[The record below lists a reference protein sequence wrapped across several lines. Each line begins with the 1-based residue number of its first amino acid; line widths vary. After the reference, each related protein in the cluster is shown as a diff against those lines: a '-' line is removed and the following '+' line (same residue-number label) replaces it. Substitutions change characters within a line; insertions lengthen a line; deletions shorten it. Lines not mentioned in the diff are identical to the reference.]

1 MKMNVNWCII
11 NILIEK
17 SDLMSVNL
25 VKRSEVP
32 VEETWDLSTIFKTD
46 EAWEEAYSE
55 LEKDYVKV
63 SEFKG
68 KVLDSA
74 DSLLKLLKFQED
86 VFLRGSHLYVYT
98 HLHSD
103 TDVSN
108 SKYLAML
115 SRATNLVNDMYAA
128 FSFVSPEILAGDE
141 DLVRSYLSENNEL
154 SIYEHSFNQLYSKR
168 THTLSFNEEN
178 ILAMASGPLSLYGDI
193 YGVYTNSEMKMPI
206 VHDEDGVEMRL
217 SYGRYA
223 KLRESTNKEVRK
235 EAFLAMHNTYGDNK
249 NTLATILAGNTK
261 ANNFEAKAR
270 SYNSA
275 RHAALYANDVDE
287 SVYDGLVKAVN
298 DNLDSLHQYV
308 DVRKKILKLDEINM
322 YDLYT
327 PLVDEIDIKFT
338 KENAKEIILEALAPL
353 GEEYVSVVK
362 RAFDERWMDL
372 VENEHKRSGAYSS
385 GTYGTNPYILM
396 NWQDSLDNVYT
407 LAHEL
412 GHSLHSYYT
421 RTYQPQVYGNYSI
434 FVAEVA
440 STTNEQLLTDYFLKK
455 YPQKEVQAYILNH
468 YLDGVKG
475 TVFRQ
480 TQFAEFEHF
489 IYQADQNNEALTGE
503 MLTKAYF
510 DMNKKYYGE
519 TMTYDEEIGY
529 EWALI
534 PHFYYNYY
542 VYQYAT
548 GFAAAT
554 ALSLNILS
562 KDQSKIDDYINFLKA
577 GSSDY
582 PINVL
587 KKAGVD
593 MNSPKPVEDTLKVFK
608 ERLVQLEEL
617 LD

>member
-1 MKMNVNWCII
+1 
-11 NILIEK
+11 
-17 SDLMSVNL
+17 MSISL
-25 VKRSEVP
+25 PKRSEVP
-32 VEETWDLSTIFKTD
+32 TEETWDLTGIFESN
-46 EAWEEAYSE
+46 EAWEKAYSE
-55 LEKDYVKV
+55 LESKYPTIRNF
-63 SEFKG
+63 EG
-68 KVLDSA
+68 KILESA
-74 DSLLKLLKFQED
+74 ESLLELLTLTEEIT
-86 VFLRGSHLYVYT
+86 LAASHLYTYT

-103 TDVSN
+103 VDVSN
-108 SKYLAML
+108 SLYLGMQT
-115 SRATNLVNDMYAA
+115 RAYNLYTKISAEM
-128 FSFVSPEILAGDE
+128 SFINPEILAGDE
-141 DLVRSYLSENNEL
+141 SVVKAYLEENEQL
-154 SIYEHSFNQLYSKR
+154 KVYEHYFNRIFSNR
-168 THTLSFNEEN
+168 PFTLTPNEEN
-178 ILAMASGPLSLYGDI
+178 IIAQADNPLSLFGEI
-193 YGVYTNSEMKMPI
+193 YSVYTNSEMQMPV
-206 VHDEDGVEMRL
+206 VHDEDGTAMKL

-223 KLRESTNKEVRK
+223 KLRENPNKEVRK
-235 EAFLAMHNTYGDNK
+235 EAFLAMHNVYGQNK
-249 NTLATILAGNTK
+249 NTLATTLAGNVK
-261 ANNFEAKAR
+261 AGNLNAQIRGF
-270 SYNSA
+270 NSA
-275 RHAALYANDVDE
+275 RHAALFANNVDE
-287 SVYDGLVKAVN
+287 SVYDGLVN
-298 DNLDSLHQYV
+298 TINENLDALHQYV
-308 DVRKKILKLDEINM
+308 DVRKKILGLDEINM

-327 PLVDEIDIKFT
+327 PLVSDIDLTFT
-338 KENAKEIILEALAPL
+338 KEDAKEIILEALQPL
-353 GEEYVSVVK
+353 GDEYVSVVE

-372 VENEHKRSGAYSS
+372 VENENKRSGAYSS
-385 GTYGTNPYILM
+385 GTYGTNPFILM

-455 YPQKEVQAYILNH
+455 YPQKEIQAYILNH

-489 IYQADQNNEALTGE
+489 IYQADQNGEALTGE
-503 MLTKAYF
+503 MLTEAYF

-519 TMTYDEEIGY
+519 TMTYDSEIGY

-548 GFAAAT
+548 GFSAAT

-562 KDQSKIDDYINFLKA
+562 GDQAKIDAYIDYLKA

-593 MNSPKPVEDTLKVFK
+593 MTSPKPVEDTLKVFK
-608 ERLVQLEEL
+608 ERLAQLEQL
-617 LD
+617 LG